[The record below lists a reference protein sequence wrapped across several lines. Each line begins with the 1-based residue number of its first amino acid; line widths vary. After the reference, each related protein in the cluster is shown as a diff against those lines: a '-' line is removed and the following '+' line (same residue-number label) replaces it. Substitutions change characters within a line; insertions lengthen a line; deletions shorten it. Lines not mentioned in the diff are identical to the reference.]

1 MLGFSCKQISPPSP
15 RTCPKEASGNST
27 EPGSLGVKQS
37 ASRRGDPP
45 RQNSYSDGGGGE
57 QGARAAKCG
66 ERSVSHASRPTPV
79 AMAAPP
85 PPRPA
90 RLAART
96 EPRPRT
102 SFGARRAFPRAS
114 WFVVKGARSGSRP
127 ERTSRPQPG
136 PGVWRA
142 AAPAQPGHA
151 SAGAT
156 SRDARGRLE
165 LRPLRA
171 APSPGCAGPP
181 RGGVGEPRDL
191 DSGVHISAAPVTRE
205 PRAVAT
211 PVTQE
216 PASLLR
222 PRPFPGRRGAS
233 RSAESQL
240 AVGGVLSP
248 H

>member
-85 PPRPA
+85 PPPRSARSPHRTAASHQLRRPPGVPPGFLVCGQRSAERVTSRKDKSPAARTRRLASSGPRPA
-90 RLAART
+90 R
-96 EPRPRT
+96 PRLC
-102 SFGARRAFPRAS
+102 RRHVPGR
-114 WFVVKGARSGSRP
+114 ARSLG
-127 ERTSRPQPG
+127 
-136 PGVWRA
+136 
-142 AAPAQPGHA
+142 
-151 SAGAT
+151 
-156 SRDARGRLE
+156 
-165 LRPLRA
+165 A

>member
-1 MLGFSCKQISPPSP
+1 MCLAFPVNRFLPRPPGPVPKRRLEIQQSQAVWELNNQHP
-15 RTCPKEASGNST
+15 DAEIRRDRTAIQTAGAVSRGPEQQNVEKEAFHT
-27 EPGSLGVKQS
+27 RPGPRPLPWPPPPT
-37 ASRRGDPP
+37 PP
-45 RQNSYSDGGGGE
+45 RS
-57 QGARAAKCG
+57 ARSPHRTAASHQLRRPPGVPPGFLVCG
-66 ERSVSHASRPTPV
+66 QRSAERVTSRKDKSPAARTRRLASSG
-79 AMAAPP
+79 
-85 PPRPA
+85 PRPA
-90 RLAART
+90 R
-96 EPRPRT
+96 PRLC
-102 SFGARRAFPRAS
+102 RRHVPGR
-114 WFVVKGARSGSRP
+114 ARSLG
-127 ERTSRPQPG
+127 
-136 PGVWRA
+136 
-142 AAPAQPGHA
+142 
-151 SAGAT
+151 
-156 SRDARGRLE
+156 
-165 LRPLRA
+165 A